1 MEESGLM
8 HRALKRNVAAL
19 LLLSILGL
27 PLAAYPFDG
36 KQTAEKKID
45 YAAIQQGILQ
55 FETAINEVIGSTFH
69 SSPFAVVQKTKGAYL
84 NGYGISFT
92 FLVNIH
98 RAMVTTPFG
107 RKQSRAAATPELK
120 KKITEELKEKLIRA
134 LQNHGKNFP
143 QLANQ
148 DHVTIIAFIE
158 DRNFPDEPSANKTII
173 LNSLKKDLDELG
185 NSGERFEEFK
195 KRIKIVE
202 Y

>member
-27 PLAAYPFDG
+27 PLTAYSFDG

-45 YAAIQQGILQ
+45 YAAIQQGILK
-55 FETAINEVIGSTFH
+55 FETAINELIGSTFR
-69 SSPFAVVQKTKGAYL
+69 SSPFAMVQKTKGAYL

-120 KKITEELKEKLIRA
+120 KKIR
-134 LQNHGKNFP
+134 KN
-143 QLANQ
+143 
-148 DHVTIIAFIE
+148 
-158 DRNFPDEPSANKTII
+158 
-173 LNSLKKDLDELG
+173 
-185 NSGERFEEFK
+185 
-195 KRIKIVE
+195 
-202 Y
+202 